1 MNTSFST
8 LLVAM
13 LSVVSF
19 NAAYAQSAS
28 TSEAPAR
35 VIQVAVTH
43 PEKAVMS
50 HDVASMIKLSH
61 QAQAQYRRT
70 GSAQDLARV
79 NAMRLALAER
89 GIGRATQPAPALQAD
104 TQFAAPAVA
113 ANITVASA
121 AQ

>member
-8 LLVAM
+8 LLVA
-13 LSVVSF
+13 LVSVVSF
-19 NAAYAQSAS
+19 NAAHAQSAS

-50 HDVASMIKLSH
+50 HEVATMIKLSH

-70 GSAQDLARV
+70 GSTQDLARV

-89 GIGRATQPAPALQAD
+89 GFGRATQPAPALQAD
-104 TQFAAPAVA
+104 TQFAAPAA
-113 ANITVASA
+113 GAHMTLASA